1 MCFCFIAGNLIHN
14 ETLKIYFSIFKMVVK
29 LKSVLY
35 TFFFSILFY
44 NSIKGILNVI

>member
-35 TFFFSILFY
+35 TFFFLYFSIIQLKAF
-44 NSIKGILNVI
+44 